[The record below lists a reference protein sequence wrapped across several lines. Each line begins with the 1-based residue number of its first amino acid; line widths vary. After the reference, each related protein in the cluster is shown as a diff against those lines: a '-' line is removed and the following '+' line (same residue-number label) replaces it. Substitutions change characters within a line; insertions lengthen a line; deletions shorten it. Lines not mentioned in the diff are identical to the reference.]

1 MSEELREQGQVE
13 EVKASEAERTYT
25 EEEMRERI
33 QKAVQDRL
41 ARERKKYEGF
51 EEMRKELEE
60 LRKFREEQK
69 LAQMSELEK
78 LQHQL
83 EQERQEKENY
93 LNQFSQLQE
102 QLKQEKLYS
111 QFREVARSKGIQYV
125 DDALKLSDLSKVELG
140 ENGEFV
146 GIDEVVDQLIESK
159 PFLLAQQQVTQ
170 PKPIGN
176 PSNPPAQPE
185 KSQEEQLRE
194 AAERYKKS
202 QRPEDYVY
210 YINLKRKFGR

>member
-13 EVKASEAERTYT
+13 ENNASEAAKTYT
-25 EEEMRERI
+25 EEEVRERI

-41 ARERKKYEGF
+41 TRERKKYEGF
-51 EEMRKELEE
+51 EEMRQELEE

-83 EQERQEKENY
+83 EQERQEKEKFMS
-93 LNQFSQLQE
+93 QFSQLQE

-146 GIDEVVDQLIESK
+146 GIDEVVNQLIESK
-159 PFLLAQQQVTQ
+159 PFLLAQQQAQ